1 MMVYKKN
8 IKRSLHTL
16 KHPKVIIFLI
26 VGIGIIFLTFLTS
39 NNALEIAISGMA
51 SVFIGIAV
59 NNFSIIDTHET
70 AENKDKPKIAHSL
83 EMMNITINKVK
94 RIQAETTGNDYT
106 KIKDELKELEKFINL
121 AAELIK
127 EAGLKE

>member
-1 MMVYKKN
+1 MIYKKN

-16 KHPKVIIFLI
+16 KHPKVIIFLL

-70 AENKDKPKIAHSL
+70 VENMLRPKIVHSI
-83 EMMNITINKVK
+83 EMMKITINKAK

-106 KIKDELKELEKFINL
+106 KIKDELNELEQCMNL
-121 AAELIK
+121 AVELIK
-127 EAGLKE
+127 EAGLTK